1 MVALVVFATAAG
13 IYVHEFPSD
22 VLPSASTV
30 HDQGE
35 DGTLLLY
42 AAPPILLDYVTVT
55 SLDFLIS
62 RRK

>member
-13 IYVHEFPSD
+13 IYVLEFPFD

-42 AAPPILLDYVTVT
+42 AAKPFILGYVGGYVT
-55 SLDFLIS
+55 LLFS